1 MDKDMTKGPL
11 FPLLVRF
18 TIPLVLGNLLQLTY
32 NAVDSIVVGR
42 YVGKIALAAVGTS
55 NPLMTLVILF
65 IQGICLGAG
74 VLVGTIYGAKDYNRL
89 KCQIST
95 TMIAGLV
102 FSAGMTLISILLTP
116 WLFVLLQT
124 DKAIIPDAVLY
135 LRIVL
140 CGLVFNFI
148 YNFFASVLRAMGD
161 SRSPL
166 YFLGISAIINIVG
179 DLIFVVWF
187 RMGTAGCAVST
198 VISEGL
204 SCLFCWQYIKR
215 KVPLLNLG
223 RDWFRFER
231 SLLKETLGYGFVS
244 AMQQSTVQIGKIGIQ
259 AIVNTLGVT
268 ATAAFSAINRVDD
281 FAYIPEQNIA
291 HAMTSVMAQNR
302 GAGKMDRVNRAFR
315 TGIGIE
321 LIYGVFAGLV
331 LLGFSRPIM
340 MLFTEDEETI
350 VAGMA
355 YFHLIAWMYLLPALT
370 NGIQG
375 YFRGVGDMKIT
386 LWSSMINFLVRVVC
400 CAVFVFF
407 CDMGIE
413 ALPWSYLLGWAA
425 MLLYELP
432 YLIRR
437 LGYRKKL

>member
-1 MDKDMTKGPL
+1 
-11 FPLLVRF
+11 
-18 TIPLVLGNLLQLTY
+18 
-32 NAVDSIVVGR
+32 
-42 YVGKIALAAVGTS
+42 
-55 NPLMTLVILF
+55 
-65 IQGICLGAG
+65 
-74 VLVGTIYGAKDYNRL
+74 
-89 KCQIST
+89 
-95 TMIAGLV
+95 
-102 FSAGMTLISILLTP
+102 
-116 WLFVLLQT
+116 
-124 DKAIIPDAVLY
+124 
-135 LRIVL
+135 
-140 CGLVFNFI
+140 
-148 YNFFASVLRAMGD
+148 
-161 SRSPL
+161 
-166 YFLGISAIINIVG
+166 
-179 DLIFVVWF
+179 
-187 RMGTAGCAVST
+187 
-198 VISEGL
+198 
-204 SCLFCWQYIKR
+204 
-215 KVPLLNLG
+215 
-223 RDWFRFER
+223 
-231 SLLKETLGYGFVS
+231 
-244 AMQQSTVQIGKIGIQ
+244 
-259 AIVNTLGVT
+259 
-268 ATAAFSAINRVDD
+268 
-281 FAYIPEQNIA
+281 
-291 HAMTSVMAQNR
+291 MTSVMAQNR

-400 CAVFVFF
+400 CGVFVFF

-437 LGYRKKL
+437 FGYRKKL

>member
-437 LGYRKKL
+437 FGYRKKL

>member
-1 MDKDMTKGPL
+1 MTKGPL
-11 FPLLVRF
+11 FPLLIRF

-42 YVGKIALAAVGTS
+42 YVGKVALAAVGTS
-55 NPLMTLVILF
+55 NPLMTLIILF

-74 VLVGTIYGAKDYNRL
+74 VLVGTMYGAKDYKRL

-102 FSAGMTLISILLTP
+102 FSAGITLISVLLTP

-124 DKAIIPDAVLY
+124 DAAIIPDAVLY
-135 LRIVL
+135 LRIVF

-161 SRSPL
+161 SQSPL
-166 YFLGISAIINIVG
+166 YFLGISAIINIIG

-204 SCLFCWQYIKR
+204 SCLFCWQYIKK
-215 KVPLLNLG
+215 KVLLLNLG

-231 SLLKETLGYGFVS
+231 SLLKETLGYGLVS

-259 AIVNTLGVT
+259 TIVNTLGVT

-302 GAGKMDRVNRAFR
+302 GAGKMDRVNRVFQ

-321 LIYGVFAGLV
+321 LIYGLFAGAV

-350 VAGMA
+350 VMGIT
-355 YFHLIAWMYLLPALT
+355 YFHLIAWMYLLPAFT

-386 LWSSMINFLVRVVC
+386 LWSSMINFFVRVIC

-407 CDMGIE
+407 CNMEIE
-413 ALPWSYLLGWAA
+413 ALPWSYFLGWGA

-437 LGYRKKL
+437 FWCRQKK

>member
-437 LGYRKKL
+437 FRYRKKL

>member
-413 ALPWSYLLGWAA
+413 ALPWSYLLGWVA

-437 LGYRKKL
+437 FRYRKKL

>member
-1 MDKDMTKGPL
+1 MTKGPL

-437 LGYRKKL
+437 FGYRKKL